1 MIFKYTWKALHNIVH
16 LKLLFKFLRYRQGHQ
31 SEADESTDLIFV
43 ELEKIRK
50 WDFEDSFLKK
60 LTSHCLGGLRLY
72 HLLLKNWFEFISLEG
87 KMSNENL
94 HLSANK
100 SSFVI
105 MFLNLNFNLT
115 YEDVH

>member
-1 MIFKYTWKALHNIVH
+1 MGFRRVVFEKVDFALSRRTQT
-16 LKLLFKFLRYRQGHQ
+16 L
-31 SEADESTDLIFV
+31 SSFV
-43 ELEKIRK
+43 E
-50 WDFEDSFLKK
+50 K
-60 LTSHCLGGLRLY
+60 LIYWL
-72 HLLLKNWFEFISLEG
+72 ISLEG